1 MFAEVA
7 RDEPQ
12 PQGAL
17 WVAIAAEGPPGAL
30 ERRRVTPVPL
40 GMQNG
45 KPLGRDA
52 RQVLLAR
59 KRITVEP
66 RIVEPKLD
74 RPPGMA
80 AGFVHPAL
88 FPQDGCQ
95 IRLDL
100 RQVGPQGQR
109 LPQGGLGLR
118 QAALRLQGD
127 TQVVVGLGQLSVQ
140 GDGPMAGRFGLFP
153 SPLRIKHAAQIVM
166 GLGEVGLPARG
177 LTIGEFGLPPALTG
191 FPNSAQVQPAC
202 RMPGIDRQNLPE
214 Q

>member
-118 QAALRLQGD
+118 QAALHFKAIPRLLWASASCPSKAMARWQAASASFHRLC
-127 TQVVVGLGQLSVQ
+127 VLSTLPRLLWAWAKS
-140 GDGPMAGRFGLFP
+140 GC
-153 SPLRIKHAAQIVM
+153 PLAA
-166 GLGEVGLPARG
+166 
-177 LTIGEFGLPPALTG
+177 
-191 FPNSAQVQPAC
+191 
-202 RMPGIDRQNLPE
+202 
-214 Q
+214 